1 MGSGAPSC
9 FAPVLAALIVTSVW
23 ARFLTVKRP
32 GRLISVLG
40 AQPLPPVTHQR
51 RTRASATCASCD
63 APRCGSLGDAA
74 WRWSRCGFA
83 VRHRATQAHHAP
95 LRSRSLSLPT
105 PAPEVG
111 SVRSSIPFETETP
124 FPRATRGAL
133 AGSVRCLSGN
143 ERRSRPSGRLRH
155 VDQHHSRFGWA
166 FEWSGS
172 LRARC
177 WTSSIPPAGM
187 AINFARSRRQC
198 TASIPSARHG
208 ECQTCGHG
216 GELVRPSELGV
227 ARGGWRATVSPRV
240 WRGTIAAAGCLSAC
254 SGRGCTRR

>member
-1 MGSGAPSC
+1 MRPAAAPS
-9 FAPVLAALIVTSVW
+9 VTRRGGGHGAGLRLDIEPPKPTTHPSAHV
-23 ARFLTVKRP
+23 RF
-32 GRLISVLG
+32 
-40 AQPLPPVTHQR
+40 
-51 RTRASATCASCD
+51 
-63 APRCGSLGDAA
+63 
-74 WRWSRCGFA
+74 
-83 VRHRATQAHHAP
+83 
-95 LRSRSLSLPT
+95 
-105 PAPEVG
+105 
-111 SVRSSIPFETETP
+111 P
-124 FPRATRGAL
+124 FPRLPRRSGVCVRRSHLKRRLLFRATRGAL

-240 WRGTIAAAGCLSAC
+240 WRETIAAAGCLSAC